1 MENKTQTLPKQF
13 SSLMGMGAVVQ
24 VFQPKVSPLAFQII
38 FSGIL
43 LLGGGGSG
51 GYALY
56 LLWQRWGRYY
66 PPQILKDIAPW
77 LIGAL
82 LAFFLAALLFLSL
95 SRERKRGGVVF
106 ANGFAYSDHKGV
118 QTWRW
123 EQVKDVTANVV
134 RHYTN
139 GIYTGTSHT
148 YTLVKTNGDKLVI
161 KDVLKEAEDFFNHI
175 QNNTLQHRY
184 QRLADEYNQGSPVT
198 FGPVTIGKQLGI
210 QIGKKTYSWDEIQ
223 QVGINKGVLSVKKKD
238 GKWFSGASATAG
250 TVPNLHVLLS
260 IINQIVGLQT
270 GS

>member
-1 MENKTQTLPKQF
+1 MENQKQTLPKQF

-24 VFQPKVSPLAFQII
+24 IFPAKVSLAIRII
-38 FSGIL
+38 LTVIL
-43 LLGGGGSG
+43 LLAGGGSG

-66 PPQILKDIAPW
+66 PPQILKDMAPW

-82 LAFFLAALLFLSL
+82 LAFFFAALLLWELF
-95 SRERKRGGVVF
+95 RRRKKAAVVF
-106 ANGFAYSDHKGV
+106 TNGFAYSDHKGV

-123 EQVKDVTANVV
+123 EQIKDVTANVV

-139 GIYTGTSHT
+139 GIYTGTTHN
-148 YTLVKTNGDKLVI
+148 YTLVKTNGEKLVI
-161 KDVLKEAEDFFNHI
+161 NDVLKEVEAFYNHI
-175 QNNTLQHRY
+175 QNNTLQQRY
-184 QRLADEYNQGSPVT
+184 QRLADEYNLGSPVY
-198 FGPVTIGKQLGI
+198 FGPVVIGKQLGI
-210 QIGKKTYSWDEIQ
+210 QIGKKVYPWDEIQ

-250 TVPNLHVLLS
+250 SIPNLHVLLS

-270 GS
+270 G

>member
-1 MENKTQTLPKQF
+1 MENKKGKLPKQF
-13 SSLMGMGAVVQ
+13 ANLMGMGSVVQ
-24 VFQPKVSPLAFQII
+24 IFQPKAPLAVYII
-38 FSGIL
+38 LSGIL
-43 LLGGGGSG
+43 LLGGGGAG

-66 PPQILKDIAPW
+66 PPQILKDMAPW
-77 LIGAL
+77 LIGAFI
-82 LAFFLAALLFLSL
+82 AFLIAALLLWEL
-95 SRERKRGGVVF
+95 YRRRKKGAVVF

-139 GIYTGTSHT
+139 GIYTGTTHT
-148 YTLVKTNGDKLVI
+148 YTLIKNNGDKLVVN
-161 KDVLKEAEDFFNHI
+161 DALKEAEAFFNHL
-175 QNNTLQHRY
+175 QNNTLQQRY
-184 QRLADEYNQGSPVT
+184 QRLADEYNLGSPVT
-198 FGPVTIGKQLGI
+198 FGQVTIGKQTGI
-210 QIGKKTYSWDEIQ
+210 QIGKKSYAWDEIQ

-250 TVPNLHVLLS
+250 SIPNLHVLLS

-270 GS
+270 GE